1 MSGGRSGRG
10 VGGGTAGPR
19 SVLRRPPP
27 EGVAQ
32 RGSVTAVHQFLPA
45 LLPGD
50 AVGMHTLEMRRALQD
65 AGFASEIFVEA
76 VHAELE
82 GQARHFSEFPG
93 HARGSVLLYQLATG
107 SVLADYVFSRPE
119 PLVVDYHNLT
129 PAEFFRPWDID
140 VANALGWGRAQL
152 AHLAPRTS
160 LGMADSAYNELEL
173 MELEYRRT
181 AVVPILLDLESM
193 TEDVDAECLAGLEK
207 TKADGGADLLFVGRL
222 APNKAQHDL
231 IKALVA
237 YRRVYDPRARLRL
250 IGRPATD
257 SYARALGR
265 FATEVG
271 VADAVIVR
279 ERVSGGQLAAHYRA
293 ADAVVILSDHE
304 GFCVPLL
311 EAMMHEVP
319 IVAHPA
325 GAVAETLGGAG
336 LLVDDKS
343 PSTVAAAVHRVV
355 TDSALRRALVDAGT
369 ARLADFD
376 LGRSRRRLIESLK
389 PLTGV
394 TA

>member
-1 MSGGRSGRG
+1 MTDPAARSGLG
-10 VGGGTAGPR
+10 ETTR

-27 EGVAQ
+27 AGEAE

-93 HARGSVLLYQLATG
+93 FARGSVLLYQLATG

-119 PLVVDYHNLT
+119 PLVIDYHNLT
-129 PAEFFRPWDID
+129 PAEFFRAWDTD

-173 MELEYRRT
+173 MELDYRRT
-181 AVVPILLDLESM
+181 AVVPILLDVEAMSA
-193 TEDVDAECLAGLEK
+193 DVDTDCLAALEK
-207 TKADGGADLLFVGRL
+207 VKAEGGADLLFVGRL
-222 APNKAQHDL
+222 APNKAQHEL
-231 IKALVA
+231 IKALVM

-265 FATEVG
+265 YATELG
-271 VADAVIVR
+271 VADAVIIR
-279 ERVSGGQLAAHYRA
+279 ERVSGGELSAHYRA
-293 ADAVVILSDHE
+293 ADALVIVSEHE
-304 GFCVPLL
+304 GFCVPVL
-311 EAMMHEVP
+311 EAMLHGTP
-319 IVAHPA
+319 IVARPS
-325 GAVAETLGGAG
+325 GAVAETLGRAG
-336 LLVDDKS
+336 LTVTDRS
-343 PSTVAAAVHRVV
+343 PATVAAAVHRVV
-355 TDSALRRALVDAGT
+355 TDDALRRSLVAAGHE
-369 ARLADFD
+369 RLAEFD
-376 LGRSRRRLIESLK
+376 LARSRRRLIEALA

-394 TA
+394 TP

>member
-1 MSGGRSGRG
+1 MSGGATRP
-10 VGGGTAGPR
+10 GTAPGRPR
-19 SVLRRPPP
+19 AVLRRPPP
-27 EGVAQ
+27 AGQAQ

-50 AVGMHTLEMRRALQD
+50 AVGMHTLEMRRALRD
-65 AGFASEIFVEA
+65 AGFASEVFVEA

-93 HARGSVLLYQLATG
+93 FARGSLLLYQLATG

-119 PLVVDYHNLT
+119 PLAVDYHNLT
-129 PAEFFRPWDID
+129 PAEFFRAWDTD
-140 VANALGWGRAQL
+140 VANALSWGRAQL

-173 MELEYRRT
+173 MELDYRRT
-181 AVVPILLDLESM
+181 AVVPILLDLEAM
-193 TEDVDAECLAGLEK
+193 AEDVDQQCLSALEK
-207 TKADGGADLLFVGRL
+207 VKAGGGADLLFVGRL
-222 APNKAQHDL
+222 APNKAQHEL
-231 IKALVA
+231 IKALVL

-265 FATEVG
+265 YATELG

-279 ERVSGGQLAAHYRA
+279 ELVTGGELSAHYRA
-293 ADAVVILSDHE
+293 ADAVVIVSEHE
-304 GFCVPLL
+304 GFSVPLL
-311 EAMMHEVP
+311 EAMLHGVP
-319 IVAHPA
+319 VVARPG
-325 GAVAETLGGAG
+325 GAVPETLGGAG
-336 LLVDDKS
+336 LLVEDRS
-343 PSTVAAAVHRVV
+343 PAAVAAAVHRVV
-355 TDSALRRALVDAGT
+355 TDDAVRRSLVAAGRR
-369 ARLADFD
+369 RLEEFD
-376 LGRSRRRLIESLK
+376 LQRSRRRLIDALT